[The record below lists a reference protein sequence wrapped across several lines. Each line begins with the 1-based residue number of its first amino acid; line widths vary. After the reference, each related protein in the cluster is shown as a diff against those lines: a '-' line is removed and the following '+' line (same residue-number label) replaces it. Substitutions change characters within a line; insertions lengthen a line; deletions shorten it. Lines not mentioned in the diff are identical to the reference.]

1 MTDQISTA
9 ARTLSPSATP
19 HKARN
24 RRPGRL
30 IGMNLARLALAVVI
44 LLAWHLAVEQGWADP
59 AFVSSPGAIWDFLED
74 FVGSGEVW
82 RHLWVTLQSTLL
94 GFAIGGVAGIL
105 AGLVLARFARLNEL
119 LDPFLTILNSLPRVA
134 LAPLFLLW
142 FGLGPSSKVALS
154 VSLVFFILLVN
165 TRSGVKNVDPDIVT
179 VSRLLGGGGRRMFQK
194 VILPAAVPSIA
205 AGLHLAVIYSL
216 LGVVVGE
223 MIAAEA
229 GLGQRIA
236 FYSGQFNTA
245 GVLGVLAVL
254 ALIAAAMN
262 AATALIERRLLR
274 WQNRGRL

>member
-1 MTDQISTA
+1 MTETSTMPATSPARRRAMPRIFRLSA
-9 ARTLSPSATP
+9 ARLGLAAAVLAIWQLGVASGRLDPAFLSSPSA
-19 HKARN
+19 
-24 RRPGRL
+24 
-30 IGMNLARLALAVVI
+30 
-44 LLAWHLAVEQGWADP
+44 
-59 AFVSSPGAIWDFLED
+59 IWQFLQD

-82 RHLWVTLQSTLL
+82 HHLWVTLQATLF
-94 GFAIGGVAGIL
+94 GFAIGSAAGIA
-105 AGLVLARFARLNEL
+105 AGLVLASVQWLNEL

-142 FGLGPSSKVALS
+142 FGLGSASKVALA
-154 VSLVFFILLVN
+154 VSLVFFILLIN
-165 TRSGVKNVDPDIVT
+165 TRAGVKNVDADIVT
-179 VSRLLGGGGRRMFQK
+179 VSRLLGGGGWRLFVK

-262 AATALIERRLLR
+262 TATVLLERRLLR
-274 WQNRGRL
+274 WQERGRL

>member
-1 MTDQISTA
+1 MTDATMVKTKTA
-9 ARTLSPSATP
+9 AAGGRAVPRFVTL
-19 HKARN
+19 
-24 RRPGRL
+24 
-30 IGMNLARLALAVVI
+30 NLGRLALAAAF
-44 LLAWHLAVEQGWADP
+44 LALWQLSVDRGWLDP
-59 AFVSSPGAIWDFLED
+59 AFVSSPGDIWEFLRS
-74 FVGSGEVW
+74 FVSTGEVW
-82 RHLWVTLQSTLL
+82 RHLWVTLQATLV
-94 GFAIGGVAGIL
+94 GFAIGSAAGI
-105 AGLVLARFARLNEL
+105 ATGLVLASVHWLNDL

-142 FGLGPSSKVALS
+142 FGLGISSKVALA
-154 VSLVFFILLVN
+154 VSLVFFILLIN
-165 TRSGVKNVDPDIVT
+165 TRAGVRNVDPDIVT
-179 VSRLLGGGGRRMFQK
+179 VSRLLGGGGRRMFTK
-194 VILPAAVPSIA
+194 VILPGSVPSIA

-262 AATALIERRLLR
+262 TATAMLEKRLLS
-274 WQNRGRL
+274 WQDRGRL

>member
-1 MTDQISTA
+1 MAEKTA
-9 ARTLSPSATP
+9 ASLPASSRWRPAVPRIVTLPA
-19 HKARN
+19 ARLGLAAVVLAGWQLGVGS
-24 RRPGRL
+24 GRL
-30 IGMNLARLALAVVI
+30 
-44 LLAWHLAVEQGWADP
+44 DP
-59 AFVSSPGAIWDFLED
+59 TFVSSPTAIWGFLLD
-74 FVGSGEVW
+74 FVTSGDVW
-82 RHLWVTLQSTLL
+82 RHLWVTLQATVL
-94 GFAIGGVAGIL
+94 GFLIGSAAGIA
-105 AGLVLARFARLNEL
+105 AGLMLASVRWLNEI

-142 FGLGPSSKVALS
+142 FGLGSASKVALA

-165 TRSGVKNVDPDIVT
+165 TRAGVRNVEADIVT
-179 VSRLLGGGGRRMFQK
+179 VSRLLGGGGWRLFLK
-194 VILPAAVPSIA
+194 VILPASVPSIA

-262 AATALIERRLLR
+262 TATVLLERRLLR
-274 WQNRGRL
+274 WQDRGRL

>member
-1 MTDQISTA
+1 MTEPTA
-9 ARTLSPSATP
+9 VAAQTITP
-19 HKARN
+19 QKTRHS
-24 RRPGRL
+24 RRRRRSGHAVRVFGSRL
-30 IGMNLARLALAVVI
+30 CLAVV
-44 LLAWHLAVEQGWADP
+44 LLGLWQLAANRGWVDI
-59 AFVSSPGAIWDFLED
+59 AFVSSPKDVWAFLKE

-82 RHLWVTLQSTLL
+82 HHLWVTLKATLM
-94 GFAIGGVAGIL
+94 GFTIGSLAGIA
-105 AGLVLARFARLNEL
+105 AGLLLATVHWLDEL
-119 LDPFLTILNSLPRVA
+119 LDPFLTVLNSLPRVA

-142 FGLGPSSKVALS
+142 FGLGIASKVALA

-165 TRSGVKNVDPDIVT
+165 TRAGVRNVDPDIVT
-179 VSRLLGGGGRRMFQK
+179 VSRLLGGGGRRLFQK

-236 FYSGQFNTA
+236 YYSGQFNTG

-254 ALIAAAMN
+254 ALIAAVMN
-262 AATALIERRLLR
+262 ATTVGIERRLLR
-274 WQNRGRL
+274 WQDRGQL